1 MKKINIFSI
10 LITLIVIYLILYF
23 ANITGYYEYT
33 NYNKTTLT
41 NEQIKKFEEDI
52 KMGNNIDINDY
63 VVKKIDYQNKISKF
77 NKEVSK
83 TVNKVF
89 KNFIQKT
96 LGYLNKIVD

>member
-10 LITLIVIYLILYF
+10 LITLIIIYLILYF

-96 LGYLNKIVD
+96 LDYLNKIVD

>member
-10 LITLIVIYLILYF
+10 LITLIIIYLILYF

>member
-83 TVNKVF
+83 TLNKVF

>member
-1 MKKINIFSI
+1 MKKNNIFSI
-10 LITLIVIYLILYF
+10 LITLIIIYLILYF

>member
-1 MKKINIFSI
+1 
-10 LITLIVIYLILYF
+10 
-23 ANITGYYEYT
+23 
-33 NYNKTTLT
+33 
-41 NEQIKKFEEDI
+41 
-52 KMGNNIDINDY
+52 MGNNIDINDY